1 MMDTS
6 FLHSFTSTMYLSLG
20 YVLKLFYIYICV
32 CVCMYVYIY
41 KYIYIYIYIYIYMF
55 LQLVR
60 AARQNMHDET
70 EV

>member
-6 FLHSFTSTMYLSLG
+6 FLHFFTSTMYLSLG
-20 YVLKLFYIYICV
+20 YVLKLFYIYIYVCV
-32 CVCMYVYIY
+32 CVC
-41 KYIYIYIYIYIYMF
+41 IYIYIY

>member
-20 YVLKLFYIYICV
+20 YVLKLFYIYIYICV
-32 CVCMYVYIY
+32 CVYV
-41 KYIYIYIYIYIYMF
+41 YIYIYIYIYMF

>member
-20 YVLKLFYIYICV
+20 YVLKLFYIYIYICV
-32 CVCMYVYIY
+32 CVCMYVC
-41 KYIYIYIYIYIYMF
+41 IYIYIYMF

>member
-20 YVLKLFYIYICV
+20 YVLKLFYIYIYV
-32 CVCMYVYIY
+32 CVCM
-41 KYIYIYIYIYIYMF
+41 YIYIYIYMF

>member
-32 CVCMYVYIY
+32 CVCMY
-41 KYIYIYIYIYIYMF
+41 IYIYIYIYMY

>member
-20 YVLKLFYIYICV
+20 YVLKLFYIYIYV
-32 CVCMYVYIY
+32 CVCM
-41 KYIYIYIYIYIYMF
+41 YIYIYIYIYIYMY